1 LASQEEFKYNL
12 IKSYCSVVPDSS
24 IILNYVFNEEKFKP
38 KIDVFLQ
45 DVQRIGI
52 TCEILPQIEIEITRK
67 LAYASQEYVKVL
79 RKCRFFIR
87 KLSGRE
93 LNTIQIGKE
102 TLGILEKAFA
112 CIFDEIQ
119 KTDYPKY
126 VEKIHA
132 LDIARIVET
141 AAVLKLRM
149 ELGRSS
155 YSLEDFFTLLEKEF
169 EQKFIDFC
177 NIKASFLKELNAQ
190 LIKDKEV
197 IQESEKLR
205 DLLLKKC
212 RITRPPDVKLLC
224 QAITRM
230 YSEDKWYA
238 LVSTDYTHLV
248 DKRLEIDQFTLL
260 TVSDPLYLIFHLDE
274 KINIGLKPRE
284 VAAQLKIPYL
294 SFMQKHDTSYI
305 V

>member
-45 DVQRIGI
+45 DVKRIGI
-52 TCEILPQIEIEITRK
+52 TCEILPQIEKEITRK

-79 RKCRFFIR
+79 KRCGFFIR
-87 KLSGRE
+87 KLSEKE
-93 LNTIQIGKE
+93 LNTIQIDKE
-102 TLGILEKAFA
+102 TLGIIEKAFA
-112 CIFDEIQ
+112 CIFDEIE
-119 KTDYPKY
+119 KTNYPKY
-126 VEKIHA
+126 VDKIHA

-141 AAVLKLRM
+141 AAVLKLRT
-149 ELGRSS
+149 ELGKPS

-190 LIKDKEV
+190 FIKEV
-197 IQESEKLR
+197 IPESEKLR

-212 RITRPPDVKLLC
+212 RITRPPDIILLC

-284 VAAQLKIPYL
+284 AAVRLKIPYL
-294 SFMQKHDTSYI
+294 SFMQKHYTSY
-305 V
+305 VV